1 MRRFRFTI
9 VFIVILAIGAV
20 SIVAVSPRIARY
32 SLALLLAGT
41 QSKYT
46 LPSLYQEQKRPIRV
60 LIVPGH
66 DEESIGAVYRGLRET
81 DLAVAL
87 GEELTTLFA
96 RDTRFAPIITRT
108 NDGYTDTFVALFEN
122 NREGIKSFQDYVKY
136 YTQLFVWHK
145 IIVPKKTVDHATARP
160 EQALK
165 LYGINWW
172 ANGNNIDLA
181 LHIHFN
187 DYPRKNRNKPGEY
200 YGYTVYYPEQQLPN
214 HAASKPLAEALHT
227 RLRTVVSPSTY
238 PQESGGFVASQDLI
252 ALGAN
257 GSLDPA
263 ALLIEYSYIYEP
275 WLQDAETRE
284 HMIKKLAQET
294 YQGIVEHLKTA
305 NPKN

>member
-66 DEESIGAVYRGLRET
+66 DEESVGAVYHGLRET
-81 DLAVAL
+81 DLAVTL
-87 GEELTTLFA
+87 GEELMALFA

-108 NDGYTDTFVALFEN
+108 NNGYTDIFVTLFEN